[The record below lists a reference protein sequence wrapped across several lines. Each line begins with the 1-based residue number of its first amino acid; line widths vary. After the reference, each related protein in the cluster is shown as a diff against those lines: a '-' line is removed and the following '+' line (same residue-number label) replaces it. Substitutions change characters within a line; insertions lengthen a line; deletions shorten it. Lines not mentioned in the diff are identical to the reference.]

1 MCRPRMGLGKRTA
14 AVGRIDCMLSLPGCP
29 VGSDG
34 FEGARNDTMIRLQS
48 TYHAHRSSGVSA
60 PLLAAL
66 LGASLLVASAAPIA
80 AAASPWQLLEG
91 LREGLR
97 TDGPVAARFVQ
108 TYIPAGFEQGDEE
121 QGHLSLWLPSCL
133 RWSYDEGRSFLVC
146 DGEVHQWNEEE
157 PAGRVFAIDP
167 AEEAGLDLLLLEV
180 STLQERY
187 VANSEQAE
195 NASVIDLSMPPGQG
209 SYHARITLDSTGSRV
224 TGFEYVD
231 DEGNRTRFTIAD
243 YKSLGHTALFR
254 PPVGLEWARE

>member
-1 MCRPRMGLGKRTA
+1 
-14 AVGRIDCMLSLPGCP
+14 MLSLGCRL
-29 VGSDG
+29 VGLDG
-34 FEGARNDTMIRLQS
+34 FQGAQNETMIRLRS
-48 TYHAHRSSGVSA
+48 TYALVRSSGASA
-60 PLLAAL
+60 PPLATLLAAAL
-66 LGASLLVASAAPIA
+66 IFASAMP
-80 AAASPWQLLEG
+80 AAASESPWELLQG

-97 TDGPVAARFVQ
+97 TDGPVSARFVQ
-108 TYIPAGFEQGDEE
+108 TYIPAGFEKGDEE

-167 AEEAGLDLLLLEV
+167 SEEAGLDLLLLEV
-180 STLQERY
+180 GTLQQRY
-187 VANSEQAE
+187 VANSEE
-195 NASVIDLSMPPGQG
+195 SGDASVIDLSMPPGQG

-231 DEGNRTRFTIAD
+231 DEGNRTQFTIAD